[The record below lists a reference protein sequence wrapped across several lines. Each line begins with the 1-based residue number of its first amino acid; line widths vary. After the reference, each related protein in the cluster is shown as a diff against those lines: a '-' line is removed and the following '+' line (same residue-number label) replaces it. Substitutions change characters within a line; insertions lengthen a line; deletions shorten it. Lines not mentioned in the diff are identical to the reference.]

1 MPAPT
6 AEPILVTGAA
16 GFIGFALARRLLD
29 AGHRVVG
36 VDNLNPYYD
45 VRLKQARLERLAE
58 RPGFA
63 FRRLDIADRPGMAEM
78 FAEVRPG
85 RVAHLAAQAGVRHSL
100 THPEVYIDANVVG
113 FLNVLEGCR
122 HQGVRHLVYASSSS
136 VYGAN
141 TAMPFSVRQNVDH
154 PLSLYAATKK
164 ANELMAHS
172 YSHLYRLPVTGLRFF
187 TAYGPWGRPDMAM
200 FLFTRAIL
208 EGRPIEVFNHGHM
221 LRDFTYVDDLVEG
234 VARVLDR
241 VPQPDP
247 AWSGDRP
254 NPASSAAPYRLYNI
268 GNTRPVALLDMISVL
283 ERALGREAQK
293 LFRDLQPGDV
303 PETYADVEEL
313 EAAVDY
319 RPSTPI
325 EVGIPRFVE
334 WYRGYY
340 GV

>member
-1 MPAPT
+1 
-6 AEPILVTGAA
+6 
-16 GFIGFALARRLLD
+16 
-29 AGHRVVG
+29 
-36 VDNLNPYYD
+36 
-45 VRLKQARLERLAE
+45 
-58 RPGFA
+58 
-63 FRRLDIADRPGMAEM
+63 
-78 FAEVRPG
+78 
-85 RVAHLAAQAGVRHSL
+85 
-100 THPEVYIDANVVG
+100 
-113 FLNVLEGCR
+113 
-122 HQGVRHLVYASSSS
+122 
-136 VYGAN
+136 
-141 TAMPFSVRQNVDH
+141 
-154 PLSLYAATKK
+154 
-164 ANELMAHS
+164 
-172 YSHLYRLPVTGLRFF
+172 
-187 TAYGPWGRPDMAM
+187 MAM

-254 NPASSAAPYRLYNI
+254 NPASSTAPYRLYNI
-268 GNTRPVALLDMISVL
+268 GNTKPVALLDMIAVL
-283 ERALGREAQK
+283 EQALGREAQK
-293 LFRDLQPGDV
+293 VFRGLQPGDV

-313 EAAVDY
+313 AAAVDY